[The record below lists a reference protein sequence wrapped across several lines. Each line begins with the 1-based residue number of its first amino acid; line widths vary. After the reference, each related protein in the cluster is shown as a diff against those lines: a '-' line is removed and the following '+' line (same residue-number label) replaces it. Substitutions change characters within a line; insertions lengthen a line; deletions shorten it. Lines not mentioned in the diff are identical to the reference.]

1 MVLVLVSQSRSLPT
15 YENYFILETSETNLP
30 VDNQRPEPF
39 SAAPPP
45 TPENIIANTP
55 SPDDSSNP
63 MVDAISSNW
72 DAEDIISNVEAA
84 SGPPPELSGQQIDV
98 PDGRPATMNPGST
111 MGNDPGFQPA
121 TQQQTT
127 ATQPS
132 EVLVGGALSTPSGNT
147 GTGGSGY

>member
-1 MVLVLVSQSRSLPT
+1 
-15 YENYFILETSETNLP
+15 
-30 VDNQRPEPF
+30 
-39 SAAPPP
+39 
-45 TPENIIANTP
+45 
-55 SPDDSSNP
+55 
-63 MVDAISSNW
+63 
-72 DAEDIISNVEAA
+72 
-84 SGPPPELSGQQIDV
+84 
-98 PDGRPATMNPGST
+98 MNPGST